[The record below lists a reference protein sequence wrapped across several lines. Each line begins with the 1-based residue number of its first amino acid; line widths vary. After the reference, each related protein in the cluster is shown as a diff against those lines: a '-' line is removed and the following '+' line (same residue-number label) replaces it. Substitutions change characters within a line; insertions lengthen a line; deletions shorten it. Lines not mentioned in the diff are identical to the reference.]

1 MGGVGIAELIFLAIV
16 VTVGITGIILVVKYE
31 DKEEK

>member
-16 VTVGITGIILVVKYE
+16 VTVSLAGIILVVKNE
-31 DKEEK
+31 DKEE